1 MSQAAVKGLL
11 EEVQAV
17 SPQVA
22 DAQEIA
28 ALIESFG
35 HNDRFAQECGFSD
48 VFCLAQHLFLCLPQ
62 DSGESRSAAKWS
74 FPVLLRTE
82 AGFAARKCSL
92 SLVYSIPWM
101 ALLVLE
107 YLHPTALQVSPEFG
121 GALGLS
127 LIASLITT
135 GGFIQMIFRRG
146 GFYFGLKE
154 PFLARRWCML
164 LLKLGLASN
173 LVCML
178 LGVTLGTYFRL
189 FSEGYLVLAAL
200 NYLTL
205 SLLWMLCAILSVEG
219 VGWSI
224 PIVFFFSALIVAV
237 INLILNLGT
246 ILILMLCPLM
256 GVLGASLCMILGFRK
271 QETQPNKK
279 TSAQPRF
286 GVTLTSLLPFYAYG
300 TLYFSFLFA
309 DRLAA
314 GSAIPWEFG
323 LSFGIDPAYKKGMD
337 LALLAFL
344 ITAALVEYL
353 SDSFLRFWSQLAAS
367 LPQDASDYFV
377 ARLQQRRRMMMLT
390 IAVFFI
396 GVAFIA
402 WFVFSRSYG
411 SSPSLKLLQTV
422 VLGGLGY
429 LLLAIALFE
438 NIILAGM
445 NATPRAL
452 RAVGLGLAANVLAGY
467 WLSHL
472 WGVQFAAAGLCLGSV
487 VLFWQCNRAVRRVIH
502 DPGYHYSVA

>member
-1 MSQAAVKGLL
+1 MSQVVEDILRD
-11 EEVQAV
+11 VQSV
-17 SPQVA
+17 SSQVA
-22 DAQEIA
+22 DTREVA
-28 ALIESFG
+28 AIIESCG
-35 HNDRFAQECGFSD
+35 YNDRSANECGFPN
-48 VFCLAQHLFLCLPQ
+48 VFSLAEHLLPRLAY
-62 DSGESRSAAKWS
+62 DPGKGRATTSRS
-74 FPVLLRTE
+74 FRIVLATE
-82 AGFAARKCSL
+82 IILAARKFSF

-101 ALLVLE
+101 ALLLLE
-107 YLHPTALQVSPEFG
+107 YLHPRALQVSPEFG
-121 GALGLS
+121 GAMSLS

-178 LGVTLGTYFRL
+178 LGVMLGVYFGL
-189 FSEGYLVLAAL
+189 FSAAYLVLAAF

-205 SLLWMLCAILSVEG
+205 GLLWMLCAILSVQAL
-219 VGWSI
+219 GWCI
-224 PIVFFFSALIVAV
+224 PIVFFLTALTVAA
-237 INLILNLGT
+237 INLLFNPGT
-246 ILILMLCPLM
+246 ILILVLCPLM
-256 GVLGASLCMILGFRK
+256 GVLLASLCVALGFRR

-279 TSAQPRF
+279 ASARPRVS
-286 GVTLTSLLPFYAYG
+286 VTLSSLLPFCAYG

-314 GSAIPWEFG
+314 GSAIPWTSG

-337 LALLAFL
+337 LVLLAFL

-353 SDSFLRFWSQLAAS
+353 SDSFLRFWSRLAVN
-367 LPQDASDYFV
+367 LPQDESGYFV
-377 ARLQQRRRMMMLT
+377 ARLRSRHLTMMST
-390 IAVFFI
+390 IAVFFL
-396 GVAFIA
+396 GVAIMA
-402 WFVFSRSYG
+402 WLLFSRSSG
-411 SSPSLKLLQTV
+411 FSSLKLLQTV

-452 RAVGLGLAANVLAGY
+452 GAVSLGLAANVLAGY
-467 WLSHL
+467 CLAHL
-472 WGVQFAAAGLCLGSV
+472 WGVQFAAAGLLLGSA
-487 VLFWQCNRAVRRVIH
+487 VLFWQSNIAVRRVMH
-502 DPGYHYSVA
+502 DPGYYYSIA

>member
-1 MSQAAVKGLL
+1 MSEAVKGLL
-11 EEVQAV
+11 VDVQAV

-22 DAQEIA
+22 DAQEVA

-62 DSGESRSAAKWS
+62 GSGEGQSAARWN
-74 FPVLLRTE
+74 FPVVLRTE
-82 AGFAARKCSL
+82 AILAARKFSL
-92 SLVYSIPWM
+92 SLAYSIPWM

-107 YLHPTALQVSPEFG
+107 YLHPRALQVSPEFG
-121 GALGLS
+121 GAMGLS

-146 GFYFGLKE
+146 GFYYGLKE
-154 PFLARRWCML
+154 PFLARRWCIL

-178 LGVTLGTYFRL
+178 LGVTLGIYFGL
-189 FSEGYLVLAAL
+189 FSAGYLVLAAM

-219 VGWSI
+219 IGWCI
-224 PIVFFFSALIVAV
+224 PIVFFFSALFVAV
-237 INLILNLGT
+237 ISLLFNFGTTLILV
-246 ILILMLCPLM
+246 LCPLT
-256 GVLGASLCMILGFRK
+256 GSLAAGLCVVLGFRR
-271 QETQPNKK
+271 QEAPPNKK
-279 TSAQPRF
+279 KSAQPRF

-314 GSAIPWEFG
+314 GSAIPWTSG

-337 LALLAFL
+337 LVLLAFL

-353 SDSFLRFWSQLAAS
+353 SDSFLRSWSQLAAT
-367 LPQDASDYFV
+367 LPQDESDYLV
-377 ARLQQRRRMMMLT
+377 ARLQHRRRTMMAT
-390 IAVFFI
+390 IVAFFIAV
-396 GVAFIA
+396 ATLA
-402 WFVFSRSYG
+402 WFLFSRSYG
-411 SSPSLKLLQTV
+411 SSPSLKLVQTV

-429 LLLAIALFE
+429 LLLAIALFQ

-467 WLSHL
+467 CLSHL
-472 WGVQFAAAGLCLGSV
+472 WGVQFAAAGLFLGSV
-487 VLFWQCNRAVRRVIH
+487 VLFWQCNMALRRVIH

>member
-1 MSQAAVKGLL
+1 MSEAVKGLL
-11 EEVQAV
+11 SDVQTV

-22 DAQEIA
+22 DVQEVA

-62 DSGESRSAAKWS
+62 GSVEDRRPAKWN
-74 FPVLLRTE
+74 FPVDLRTE
-82 AGFAARKCSL
+82 AVSAARKFSL
-92 SLVYSIPWM
+92 SLAYSIPWM

-107 YLHPTALQVSPEFG
+107 YLRPTALQVSPEFG

-178 LGVTLGTYFRL
+178 VGVTLGIYFGL
-189 FSEGYLVLAAL
+189 FSAGYLFLAAI

-205 SLLWMLCAILSVEG
+205 SLLWMLCAVLSVEG
-219 VGWSI
+219 IGWCI
-224 PIVFFFSALIVAV
+224 PIVFFLSALTVAV
-237 INLILNLGT
+237 ISLLFNFGTTLILV
-246 ILILMLCPLM
+246 LCPLT
-256 GVLGASLCMILGFRK
+256 GAIVAGLCVVLGFRR
-271 QETQPNKK
+271 QEIQPNKI
-279 TSAQPRF
+279 TSAPPRF

-314 GSAIPWEFG
+314 GSAIPWTSG

-337 LALLAFL
+337 LVLLAFL

-353 SDSFLRFWSQLAAS
+353 SDTFLRFWSQLAAA
-367 LPQDASDYFV
+367 LPQDESDYLV
-377 ARLQQRRRMMMLT
+377 ARLQHRRRTMMAT
-390 IAVFFI
+390 IVVFFI
-396 GVAFIA
+396 AVATLA
-402 WFVFSRSYG
+402 WFLFSRSYG
-411 SSPSLKLLQTV
+411 SSPSLKLLETV

-445 NATPRAL
+445 NATPWAL
-452 RAVGLGLAANVLAGY
+452 RAVALGLVANVLAGY
-467 WLSHL
+467 CLSHL
-472 WGVQFAAAGLCLGSV
+472 WGVQFAAAGLFLGSV
-487 VLFWQCNRAVRRVIH
+487 VLFWQSSMAVRRVIH